1 MTLQLSAPTEKVVP
15 YEYFGNG
22 RVVDL
27 MPELVK
33 AGYHPAG
40 IAALVD
46 GRQHA
51 PEEVRANFN
60 TYFWT
65 GDSAGTD
72 KNGGA
77 LLTVD
82 SPLLREL
89 TAESPLLDGALR
101 LTLEQWTELRADKE
115 HSLYLTPTEVEA
127 AHGKG
132 YVLENGKFVPANR
145 AVAKAWDHLN
155 RGNDVQSYAQMVS
168 RTSKSNNIMRVYFD
182 RSEQNTQTLRSLVL
196 DRVDGS
202 SGVYGHCCLNVSGGR
217 LVGVA
222 QEGRSPSAQKGG
234 SLLAPELSAG
244 KSRTEHGGVTGAH
257 VARKK
262 SLEARVQSALNA
274 GKAFEFN
281 GIVYA
286 PVSGVSLK

>member
-1 MTLQLSAPTEKVVP
+1 MTLQLSAPTEKLVP
-15 YEYFGNG
+15 YEYFGEG

-27 MPELVK
+27 MPKLVK

-46 GRQHA
+46 RRQHA

-72 KNGGA
+72 EKGGA

-89 TAESPLLDGALR
+89 TPESPLVHGALR
-101 LTLEQWTELRADKE
+101 LEPKQWKELRADKD
-115 HSLYLTPTEVEA
+115 HSLYLTPAEVEA
-127 AHGKG
+127 AYGKG
-132 YVLENGKFVPANR
+132 YVLKNGKFVPADK
-145 AVAKAWDHLN
+145 AVAKAWDYLN
-155 RGNDVQSYAQMVS
+155 RGNDIQSYAQMMS
-168 RTSKSNNIMRVYFD
+168 EASQSNDIMRLYFD
-182 RSEQNTQTLRSLVL
+182 RSKPNTPILRSLVL
-196 DRVDGS
+196 DRVGCDS
-202 SGVYGHCCLNVSGGR
+202 SVYGSYNLDYYCGR

-222 QEGRSPSAQKGG
+222 
-234 SLLAPELSAG
+234 PEA
-244 KSRTEHGGVTGAH
+244 HGAS
-257 VARKK
+257 KK
-262 SLEARVQSALNA
+262 SLEARVQSALTA

-281 GIVYA
+281 GILYA